1 VGVKQESSK
10 VRGRA
15 EMLPETLNI
24 LAALFSLTYLSDSE
38 RDAWSRISETEAQS
52 FVRYTYRECKNSPV
66 AARVLSELVERAH
79 ASDLSLAFWVREVV
93 SVYRWLEERDLQA
106 KLGDIIEYV
115 SCACEGSSL
124 QAGHNIN
131 WYLDN
136 YGFAGAV
143 AA

>member
-1 VGVKQESSK
+1 MPV
-10 VRGRA
+10 
-15 EMLPETLNI
+15 ETLNI
-24 LAALFSLTYLSDSE
+24 LATLFSLAHLSASD
-38 RDAWSRISETEAQS
+38 RDAWSKVSESDAQI
-52 FVRYTYRECKNSPV
+52 FVRYAYRECKNSPV
-66 AARVLSELVERAH
+66 AASVLLELVKRAKS
-79 ASDLSLAFWVREVV
+79 SDLSLAFWVSEIV
-93 SVYRWLEERDLQA
+93 SVYRWLEEQSLQA

-124 QAGHNIN
+124 QSGHNIN